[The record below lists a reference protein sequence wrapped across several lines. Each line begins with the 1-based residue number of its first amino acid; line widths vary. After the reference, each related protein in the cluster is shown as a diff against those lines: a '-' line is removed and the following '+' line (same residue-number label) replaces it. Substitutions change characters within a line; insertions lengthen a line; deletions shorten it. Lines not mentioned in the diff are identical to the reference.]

1 MECII
6 CLEQKWVT
14 MTECEH
20 PICLSCL
27 FELRKDECPYCRRS
41 IFKNF
46 PDKLKSLLKIDTS
59 IKNTNILNINDTEQ
73 FPNLS

>member
-27 FELRKDECPYCRRS
+27 FELRKDECPYCEDL
-41 IFKNF
+41 F
-46 PDKLKSLLKIDTS
+46 
-59 IKNTNILNINDTEQ
+59 
-73 FPNLS
+73 